1 MLQRE
6 DLIYPELSYKLV
18 GLAYNVFNELGH
30 GHLERIY
37 QKAYAKEL
45 KEADITFK
53 EQAPY
58 QVIYKEE
65 VIGNNFLDF
74 LIEDKVIIELK
85 RSDFHSK
92 KYIDQISNYIKVSNL
107 KLAILINFTSNGV
120 RIKRIQRIERKLTLM
135 VMINT

>member
-1 MLQRE
+1 MIQKQ

-18 GLAYNVFNELGH
+18 GLAYNVHNELGH
-30 GHLERIY
+30 GHLEKIY

-45 KEADITFK
+45 KEANIEFK

-58 QVIYKEE
+58 KVIYKEE
-65 VIGNNFLDF
+65 VIGNNYLDF
-74 LIEDKVIIELK
+74 LIEDKIIIELK

-107 KLAILINFTSNGV
+107 KLAILINFTTNGV
-120 RIKRIQRIERKLTLM
+120 RIKRIVNELSNK
-135 VMINT
+135 

>member
-1 MLQRE
+1 MNKMIQKQ

-30 GHLERIY
+30 GHLEKIY

-45 KEADITFK
+45 KEAGIVFK

-65 VIGNNFLDF
+65 VIGNNYLDF
-74 LIEDKVIIELK
+74 LIEEKVIIELK
-85 RSDFHSK
+85 RSDFYSK
-92 KYIDQISNYIKVSNL
+92 KYIDQVSNYIKVSNL
-107 KLAILINFTSNGV
+107 KLAILINFTTNGV
-120 RIKRIQRIERKLTLM
+120 RIKRIVNETNQ
-135 VMINT
+135 

>member
-1 MLQRE
+1 MNKMIQKQ

-30 GHLERIY
+30 GHLEKIY

-45 KEADITFK
+45 KEAGIIFK

-65 VIGNNFLDF
+65 IIGNNFLDF
-74 LIEDKVIIELK
+74 LIEEKVIIELK
-85 RSDFHSK
+85 RSDFYSK
-92 KYIDQISNYIKVSNL
+92 KYIDQVSNYIKVSNL
-107 KLAILINFTSNGV
+107 RLAILINFTSNGV
-120 RIKRIQRIERKLTLM
+120 RIKRIVNESK
-135 VMINT
+135 

>member
-1 MLQRE
+1 MNKMIQKQ

-18 GLAYNVFNELGH
+18 GLAYNVHNELGH
-30 GHLERIY
+30 GHLEKIY

-45 KEADITFK
+45 KEANIEFT

-58 QVIYKEE
+58 KVIYKEE
-65 VIGNNFLDF
+65 VIGNNYLDF
-74 LIEDKVIIELK
+74 LIENKIIIELK

-107 KLAILINFTSNGV
+107 RLAQLINFTSNGV
-120 RIKRIQRIERKLTLM
+120 RIKRIVNDLPNK
-135 VMINT
+135 

>member
-1 MLQRE
+1 MIQRQ

-18 GLAYNVFNELGH
+18 GLAYNVHNELGH
-30 GHLERIY
+30 GHLEKIY

-45 KEADITFK
+45 KEANIEFK

-58 QVIYKEE
+58 KVIYKEE
-65 VIGNNFLDF
+65 VIGNNYLDF

-85 RSDFHSK
+85 RSDFYSK
-92 KYIDQISNYIKVSNL
+92 KYIEQISNYIKVSNL

-120 RIKRIQRIERKLTLM
+120 RIKRIVNEAK
-135 VMINT
+135 

>member
-1 MLQRE
+1 MPPLIQKQ

-30 GHLERIY
+30 GHLEKIY

-45 KEADITFK
+45 KEAGIIFK

-65 VIGNNFLDF
+65 IIGNNFLDF
-74 LIEDKVIIELK
+74 LIEEKVIIELK
-85 RSDFHSK
+85 RSDFYSK
-92 KYIDQISNYIKVSNL
+92 KYIDQVSNYIKVSNL

-120 RIKRIQRIERKLTLM
+120 RIKRIVNELK
-135 VMINT
+135 

>member
-1 MLQRE
+1 MNKMIQKQ

-30 GHLERIY
+30 GHLEKVY

-45 KEADITFK
+45 KDAEIMFK
-53 EQAPY
+53 EQALC

-65 VIGNNFLDF
+65 IIGNNFLDF

-85 RSDFHSK
+85 RSDFYSK

-120 RIKRIQRIERKLTLM
+120 RIKRIVNELK
-135 VMINT
+135 

>member
-1 MLQRE
+1 MIQKQ

-30 GHLERIY
+30 GHLEKIY

-45 KEADITFK
+45 KEAGIVFK

-65 VIGNNFLDF
+65 VIGNNYLDF
-74 LIEDKVIIELK
+74 LIEEKVIIELK
-85 RSDFHSK
+85 RSDFYSK
-92 KYIDQISNYIKVSNL
+92 KHIDQVSNYIKVSNL

-120 RIKRIQRIERKLTLM
+120 RIKRIVNETNK
-135 VMINT
+135 

>member
-1 MLQRE
+1 MIQKQ

-30 GHLERIY
+30 GHLEKIY

-45 KEADITFK
+45 KEAGIVFK

-58 QVIYKEE
+58 QVFYKEE
-65 VIGNNFLDF
+65 VIGNNYLDF
-74 LIEDKVIIELK
+74 LIEEKVIIELK
-85 RSDFHSK
+85 RSDFYSK
-92 KYIDQISNYIKVSNL
+92 KYIDQVSNYIKVSNL

-120 RIKRIQRIERKLTLM
+120 RIKRIVNETNQ
-135 VMINT
+135 

>member
-1 MLQRE
+1 MNNMIQKQ
-6 DLIYPELSYKLV
+6 DLIYPELSYQLV

-30 GHLERIY
+30 GHLEKIY

-45 KEADITFK
+45 KEAGIVFK

-65 VIGNNFLDF
+65 VIGNNYLDF
-74 LIEDKVIIELK
+74 LIEEKVIIELK
-85 RSDFHSK
+85 RSDFYSK
-92 KYIDQISNYIKVSNL
+92 KYIDQVSNYIKVSNL

-120 RIKRIQRIERKLTLM
+120 RIKRIVNETNQ
-135 VMINT
+135 

>member
-1 MLQRE
+1 MNKMIQKQ

-18 GLAYNVFNELGH
+18 GLAYNVHNELGH
-30 GHLERIY
+30 GHLEKIY

-45 KEADITFK
+45 KEANIEFK

-58 QVIYKEE
+58 KVVYKEE
-65 VIGNNFLDF
+65 VIGNNYLDF
-74 LIEDKVIIELK
+74 LIEDKIIIELK

-107 KLAILINFTSNGV
+107 KLALLINFTSNGV
-120 RIKRIQRIERKLTLM
+120 RIKRIVNDLP
-135 VMINT
+135 NT

>member
-1 MLQRE
+1 MIQKQ

-18 GLAYNVFNELGH
+18 GLAYNVHNELGH
-30 GHLERIY
+30 GHLEKIY

-45 KEADITFK
+45 KEAGISFK

-65 VIGNNFLDF
+65 VIGNNYLDF
-74 LIEDKVIIELK
+74 LIENKVIIELK

-92 KYIDQISNYIKVSNL
+92 KYIDQISNYIKVSDL

-120 RIKRIQRIERKLTLM
+120 RIKRIVNESK
-135 VMINT
+135 

>member
-120 RIKRIQRIERKLTLM
+120 RIKRIVNELK
-135 VMINT
+135 

>member
-1 MLQRE
+1 MIQKQ

-30 GHLERIY
+30 GHLEKIY

-45 KEADITFK
+45 KEAGILFK

-65 VIGNNFLDF
+65 IIGNNFLDF
-74 LIEDKVIIELK
+74 LIEEKVIIELK
-85 RSDFHSK
+85 RSDFYSK
-92 KYIDQISNYIKVSNL
+92 KYIDQVSNYIKVSNL
-107 KLAILINFTSNGV
+107 RLAILINFTSNGV
-120 RIKRIQRIERKLTLM
+120 RIKRIVNESK
-135 VMINT
+135 

>member
-6 DLIYPELSYKLV
+6 DLIYTELSYKLV

-30 GHLERIY
+30 GHLEKIY

-45 KEADITFK
+45 KEAGIIFK

-65 VIGNNFLDF
+65 IIGNNFLDF
-74 LIEDKVIIELK
+74 LIEEKIIIELK
-85 RSDFHSK
+85 RSDFYSK
-92 KYIDQISNYIKVSNL
+92 KYIDQVSNYIKVSNL

-120 RIKRIQRIERKLTLM
+120 RIKRIVNEIK
-135 VMINT
+135 

>member
-1 MLQRE
+1 MIQKQ

-30 GHLERIY
+30 GHLEKIY

-45 KEADITFK
+45 KEAGIIFK
-53 EQAPY
+53 EQASY

-65 VIGNNFLDF
+65 IIGNNFLDF
-74 LIEDKVIIELK
+74 LIEEKVIVELK

-92 KYIDQISNYIKVSNL
+92 KYIDQVSNYIKVSNL

-120 RIKRIQRIERKLTLM
+120 RIKRIVNESK
-135 VMINT
+135 

>member
-1 MLQRE
+1 MNKMIQKQ

-30 GHLERIY
+30 GHLEKIY

-45 KEADITFK
+45 KEAGIIFK

-65 VIGNNFLDF
+65 IIGNNFLDF
-74 LIEDKVIIELK
+74 LIEEKVIIELK
-85 RSDFHSK
+85 RSDFYSK
-92 KYIDQISNYIKVSNL
+92 KYIDQVSNYIKVSNL

-120 RIKRIQRIERKLTLM
+120 RIKRIVNELK
-135 VMINT
+135 

>member
-1 MLQRE
+1 MIQKQ

-30 GHLERIY
+30 GHLEKIY

-45 KEADITFK
+45 KEAGIVFK

-65 VIGNNFLDF
+65 VIGNNYLDF
-74 LIEDKVIIELK
+74 LIEEKVIIELK
-85 RSDFHSK
+85 RSDFYSK
-92 KYIDQISNYIKVSNL
+92 KYIDQVSNYIKVSNL

-120 RIKRIQRIERKLTLM
+120 RIKRIVNETNQ
-135 VMINT
+135 

>member
-1 MLQRE
+1 MIQRD
-6 DLIYPELSYKLV
+6 DLIYPDLSYKLV
-18 GLAYNVFNELGH
+18 GLAYTVFNEIGH
-30 GHLERIY
+30 GHLEKIY

-45 KEADITFK
+45 KDSNIEFK

-65 VIGNNFLDF
+65 VIGNNYLDF
-74 LIEDKVIIELK
+74 LIENKIIIELK

-92 KYIDQISNYIKVSNL
+92 KYIDQVSNYIKVSNL

-120 RIKRIQRIERKLTLM
+120 RIKRIVNNSK
-135 VMINT
+135 